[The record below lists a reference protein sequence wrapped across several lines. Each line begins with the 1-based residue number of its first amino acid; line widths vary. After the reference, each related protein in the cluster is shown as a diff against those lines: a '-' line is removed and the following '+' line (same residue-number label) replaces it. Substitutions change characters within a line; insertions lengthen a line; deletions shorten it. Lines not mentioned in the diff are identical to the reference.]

1 MASGYDG
8 SDRVWVTDRAAGRA
22 YPIHRALI
30 SLDPQR
36 YEVDEDHPVLDAAGV
51 LLEGKPV
58 TPQGR
63 AAGEDEGRD
72 CPESPGGLTW
82 Y

>member
-36 YEVDEDHPVLDAAGV
+36 YEVHEDHPVLDAAGV
-51 LLEGKPV
+51 LLEGKPA
-58 TPQGR
+58 TPK
-63 AAGEDEGRD
+63 GEPRGKTRGETAQKVQED
-72 CPESPGGLTW
+72 
-82 Y
+82 

>member
-36 YEVDEDHPVLDAAGV
+36 YEVHEDHPVLDAAGV
-51 LLEGKPV
+51 LLEGKPD
-58 TPQGR
+58 TPR
-63 AAGEDEGRD
+63 GEPRGKTRGETAQKVQED
-72 CPESPGGLTW
+72 
-82 Y
+82 

>member
-51 LLEGKPV
+51 LLEGKPAI
-58 TPQGR
+58 PK
-63 AAGEDEGRD
+63 GEPRGKTRGETAQKVQED
-72 CPESPGGLTW
+72 
-82 Y
+82 